1 MPNNSRLAGLWH
13 RWNRSLFRYLGR
25 RVHTTDP
32 RPLRARDLCEVRN
45 PQAYV
50 LRDAGLV
57 AVGWRDRLPQPDS
70 TAPPREDLLKDEH
83 SPEIE
88 LAARISRQ
96 RLEQVLASVSP
107 TMGAVLV
114 LRLRDDRSCVEIARD
129 LDITARQVTRYLVR
143 GYERLRL
150 AMAG

>member
-1 MPNNSRLAGLWH
+1 
-13 RWNRSLFRYLGR
+13 
-25 RVHTTDP
+25 
-32 RPLRARDLCEVRN
+32 LRARDLREVRN

-50 LRDAGLV
+50 LRDANLV
-57 AVGWRDRLPQPDS
+57 AVGWRDRLPQPEP
-70 TAPPREDLLKDEH
+70 TAPLGEDLLEDEH

-114 LRLRDDRSCVEIARD
+114 LRLRDDRSCVEIAQD